1 VISDSPMSGSPTI
14 VDPKKLKPIELWTT
28 EIAYAEQELK
38 KFHERARACVR
49 RYVDERDAL
58 DAPNKWFNLFY
69 ANTKIMK
76 AALYAQL
83 PKPEVQRKF
92 IDYNDQLAR
101 VAANMLQRAI
111 TPDGD
116 DPRDLFDSTMR
127 HVALD
132 RLVSGLG
139 QAWCRLETDTEDAE
153 LILEGQYQSA
163 GEGLEGAND
172 HHNAPLYSGFKT
184 GPAPDEGQQQLP
196 GMEAA
201 GTPPSG
207 TPGGAPPQ
215 PGGDAGAP
223 PVPGVPPGAPVPG
236 MEAVAAQDQT
246 ILKFKRITDQ
256 RVAVDYVY
264 WEDFIWSPCRVW
276 EERRWVGRKVYM
288 DRDQLKKRFG
298 EEKGGKVPLNHRPQN
313 MNLNTYPG
321 GVVPVNQA
329 IQMACV
335 FEIWDRVHRKVIWM
349 SKDMPEV
356 LDEKDDFLNLVGF
369 EPCPRPLFANIS
381 TSNTV
386 PRPDYYLVQDQYNE
400 LDQVNNR
407 ISMLVKACKVVGVY
421 DQAATGIQRML
432 LEGTDNT
439 LIPVDNWAMFAE
451 KGGVKGQVDWLPL
464 EQIVNALQRLYEARE
479 GIKAQIY
486 EITGIADI
494 VRGASKASET
504 LGAQEIKAKFAS
516 VRIKDTQDEV
526 ARFAAELL
534 RIKAEIQVKHF
545 DPELLIRKSNIMR
558 TDDADLAQEAVELL
572 QSEEGFEWR
581 IVVTSDQIAQT
592 DYAMEKADRIEL
604 LTSVS
609 GYLSTSGELIASKPE
624 VAPLLIGILKWAIAG
639 FKNARDI
646 EGMLDRALDDMIKNP
661 PEPQPDP
668 AAEQAKAEMAMAQ
681 QEHQMKM
688 QEMQSK
694 IQLKQQEM
702 QLKIQAKLKEM
713 EMADAQGRQELQME
727 VQRMQMEL
735 MMAQQEHSF
744 KMQALR
750 EENDMKMQTMEREA
764 SLKSSIAAQQG
775 AMQMRQAHV
784 QGLIKTRQMQDQGA
798 QKVQNMRAEAKA
810 RPKPATKPATRH

>member
-1 VISDSPMSGSPTI
+1 MISDTPMSGSPTI
-14 VDPKKLKPIELWTT
+14 VDPRKLTPRELWIT

-38 KFHERARACVR
+38 KFHERARQCVR
-49 RYVDERDAL
+49 RFVDERDAL

-83 PKPEVQRKF
+83 PKPEVTRKF

-101 VAANMLQRAI
+101 VAANILQRAI
-111 TPDGD
+111 SPDGD
-116 DPRDLFDSTMR
+116 DPRDLFDPTMR

-153 LILEGQYQSA
+153 LILEGQIQSV
-163 GEGLEGAND
+163 GEGLEGQND

-196 GMEAA
+196 GMEA
-201 GTPPSG
+201 P
-207 TPGGAPPQ
+207 PGGPGAAPPQ
-215 PGGDAGAP
+215 PGGM
-223 PVPGVPPGAPVPG
+223 PGAPGGAGMPPMAPLQGPPG
-236 MEAVAAQDQT
+236 QPPAAAAPVAPPPPPVS
-246 ILKFKRITDQ
+246 IKYKRITDQ
-256 RVAVDYVY
+256 RVAIDYIY
-264 WEDFIWSPCRVW
+264 WEDFLWSPCRVW
-276 EERRWVGRKVYM
+276 EERRWVGRVVYM
-288 DRDQLKKRFG
+288 DRPQLVKRFG
-298 EEKGGKVPLNHRPQN
+298 KEKGEKVPLNHRPSN
-313 MNLNTYPG
+313 INLNTYPG
-321 GVVPVNQA
+321 GVVPQNQA
-329 IQMACV
+329 IQMAKIY
-335 FEIWDRVHRKVIWM
+335 EIWDRIHRKVIWLC
-349 SKDMPEV
+349 KDEPEI
-356 LDEKDDFLNLVGF
+356 LDSKDDFLNLVGF
-369 EPCPRPLFANIS
+369 EPCPRPLLANIS

-386 PRPDYYLVQDQYNE
+386 PRPDYYLTQDQYNE

-407 ISMLVKACKVVGVY
+407 ISMLIKACKVVGVY
-421 DQAATGIQRML
+421 DQSATGIQRML

-464 EQIVNALQRLYEARE
+464 EQVVNALQRLYEARE

-545 DPELLIRKSNIMR
+545 DPEIIIRKSNIMR

-581 IVVTSDQIAQT
+581 IVVTADQIAQT

-609 GYLSTSGELIASKPE
+609 GYLETAGGMIQSQPQA
-624 VAPLLIGILKWAIAG
+624 APLLVGILKWAIAG

-646 EGMLDRALDDMIKNP
+646 EGMLDKALDDLIKQP
-661 PEPQPDP
+661 PEDKPDP
-668 AAEQAKAEMAMAQ
+668 EAEKAKQEMQQSQ
-681 QEHQMKM
+681 QEHAMRIQELQAKM
-688 QEMQSK
+688 QAKQQET
-694 IQLKQQEM
+694 QLKLQAKQQEM
-702 QLKIQAKLKEM
+702 QL
-713 EMADAQGRQELQME
+713 ADTQGRQELQME
-727 VQRMQMEL
+727 MQKLQMENTMFQQEQQLKIQMMLHESAAKMEQARMQGHMQL
-735 MMAQQEHSF
+735 
-744 KMQALR
+744 MQAHT
-750 EENDMKMQTMEREA
+750 E
-764 SLKSSIAAQQG
+764 
-775 AMQMRQAHV
+775 
-784 QGLIKTRQMQDQGA
+784 GLVKTRQMQEQGA
-798 QKVQNMRAEAKA
+798 AKVQNMRAMARAK
-810 RPKPATKPATRH
+810 PKPAAGARK